1 MSNKIQRTNYTS
13 DATKF
18 LRELEADSTKN
29 DSAARTAEVAKYD
42 RVNRLR
48 DQEQAV
54 EAPSKIWG
62 GF

>member
-1 MSNKIQRTNYTS
+1 MSNKIQRTNYAS

-18 LRELEADSTKN
+18 LRELEADTAKN
-29 DSAARTAEVAKYD
+29 DSPARAAEIAKYD

-48 DQEQAV
+48 DQEQAA